1 MEGKRRPC
9 RISVT
14 VASQIRAR
22 PIRHGMS
29 VKPSGL
35 SPSVLLRP
43 VGSFVA
49 GIRARTRLLQIIS
62 LRFACLAVL
71 PGPNEQDSPWEPL
84 ALTTVPHRHDH
95 LQTTIQIGDLSLRT
109 PDPWGRACD
118 GLEGSGGCTFLSSYN
133 GGSPRPTPLLLC
145 LLHLCPTNF
154 EVTWSPSTTASS
166 GCQSDNGCLAA
177 IRLTGLVGA
186 CNR

>member
-1 MEGKRRPC
+1 MSIACGRPQGGEGVRPMWTHVDRGEGVKNLIFC
-9 RISVT
+9 GRHKWITPMLPERI
-14 VASQIRAR
+14 Q
-22 PIRHGMS
+22 
-29 VKPSGL
+29 
-35 SPSVLLRP
+35 
-43 VGSFVA
+43 
-49 GIRARTRLLQIIS
+49 
-62 LRFACLAVL
+62 C
-71 PGPNEQDSPWEPL
+71 
-84 ALTTVPHRHDH
+84 HR
-95 LQTTIQIGDLSLRT
+95 RT

-118 GLEGSGGCTFLSSYN
+118 GLEGSGGCNFLSSYN